1 MSHAWFRWLLRAGEM
16 DCWVGHFKQYDDLVI
31 QFGFITIFA
40 AAFPLAPLLA
50 YISNHLE
57 MCIDAQQARQDQT
70 THSHS
75 HTCAQQYLGKSQS
88 CMVYALSSYVVDRP
102 GNH

>member
-1 MSHAWFRWLLRAGEM
+1 MSHAWFPWILRAGEM

-57 MCIDAQQARQDQT
+57 MCIDAQQARQDQNN
-70 THSHS
+70 TH
-75 HTCAQQYLGKSQS
+75 
-88 CMVYALSSYVVDRP
+88 P
-102 GNH
+102 

>member
-1 MSHAWFRWLLRAGEM
+1 M

-57 MCIDAQQARQDQT
+57 MCIDAQQARHSSKQRPT
-70 THSHS
+70 TAVPQH
-75 HTCAQQYLGKSQS
+75 
-88 CMVYALSSYVVDRP
+88 
-102 GNH
+102 